1 MDVIKFVNPT
11 SPTRMEQGKIVN
23 GIRSKMWVERYRES
37 GEFTFVS
44 TVGSGVG
51 RELPIGTFVSHTDT
65 TEVMIVENHE
75 IRDDRGSESE
85 ITITGR
91 SFETILEVRV
101 VGSNRSFPASGLVTD
116 VILPSATVASQAVTL
131 INTYI
136 TDSLLVDN
144 NNSFPY
150 VEALS
155 QVTSSVTPPTQR
167 KIKRGTVYQ
176 RLLDL
181 LEVDNLGIKIIRP
194 GVWSPYGVSDPKLY
208 IAIHQGV
215 DKTTSIIFSYAR
227 GAIESADYLWSNKK
241 LKNAA
246 LITSKW
252 VQTVV
257 LPTQTGYARR
267 MMYIDASS
275 IDQDLTSVPTGT
287 ALTDLISELQ
297 DIGRDSLNSQLDI
310 SFSKPQLAKDAIK
323 PIYRT
328 DYNVGDLVSVAGD
341 YREIEIMRVI
351 EYVEI
356 EDESGNEGY
365 PTFGE
370 YEG

>member
-23 GIRSKMWVERYRES
+23 GIRSKMWIERYRDA
-37 GEFTFVS
+37 GEFTFVA

-51 RELPIGTFVSHTDT
+51 RELPIGTFVSHIDT

-75 IRDDRGSESE
+75 IKDDKGSESE

-91 SFETILEVRV
+91 SFETILENRI

-116 VILPSATVASQAVTL
+116 YNLADDFTSDQAVFL
-131 INTYI
+131 INNHI
-136 TDSLLVDN
+136 TTASLLNDAN
-144 NNSFPY
+144 ALPY
-150 VEALS
+150 VTGTS
-155 QVTSSVTPPTQR
+155 QIASPGTPANAR
-167 KIKRGTVYQ
+167 KIKRGTVYE
-176 RLLDL
+176 RVLEL
-181 LEVDNLGIKIIRP
+181 LEIDNLGIKSIRP
-194 GVWSPYGVSDPKLY
+194 GVWSPTPASPNLW
-208 IAIHQGV
+208 IAIHKGV
-215 DKTTSIIFSYAR
+215 DRTTTVMFSYAR

-257 LPTQTGYARR
+257 LPTVTEYSRR
-267 MMYIDASS
+267 MMYVDASS
-275 IDQDLTSVPTGT
+275 VDQDLDVVPTGAALT
-287 ALTDLISELQ
+287 ALINELNNM
-297 DIGRDSLNSQLDI
+297 GRDSLNSQLDI
-310 SFSKPQLAKDAIK
+310 SFSKPQITKDAIK

-328 DYNVGDLVSVAGD
+328 DYNVGDVVSVHGD
-341 YREIEIMRVI
+341 YREVEKMRVI

-356 EDESGNEGY
+356 EDETGNDSY